1 MSVTFAGLGCH
12 GQLGNQMFQYA
23 LLLGIKY
30 RNNVPIIIDPQT
42 KQNSYLFDFFD
53 LKEYELKEFS
63 PEFLYVEKQFHFD
76 EDVFSTDQDT
86 NYAGYFQ
93 SDKYF
98 NHCSDFV
105 RKEFIFKPEVTDEV
119 NEYLSK
125 YEGKRLIN
133 VHVRRGDYLANP
145 TYHPQPPNEYY
156 HEAMDMLDDSNSIFI
171 CISNDRP
178 WCEENLKRDNMVY
191 AYNNLIFDL
200 CLMSKCHDHIIANS
214 TFSWWGS
221 WLANSPDKRVIAPK
235 VWFGP
240 AAGGID
246 TKDIYCDNFIKL

>member
-98 NHCSDFV
+98 NHCSDVV
-105 RKEFIFKPEVTDEV
+105 RKEFIFKPEVTD
-119 NEYLSK
+119 
-125 YEGKRLIN
+125 
-133 VHVRRGDYLANP
+133 
-145 TYHPQPPNEYY
+145 
-156 HEAMDMLDDSNSIFI
+156 
-171 CISNDRP
+171 
-178 WCEENLKRDNMVY
+178 
-191 AYNNLIFDL
+191 
-200 CLMSKCHDHIIANS
+200 
-214 TFSWWGS
+214 
-221 WLANSPDKRVIAPK
+221 
-235 VWFGP
+235 
-240 AAGGID
+240 
-246 TKDIYCDNFIKL
+246 